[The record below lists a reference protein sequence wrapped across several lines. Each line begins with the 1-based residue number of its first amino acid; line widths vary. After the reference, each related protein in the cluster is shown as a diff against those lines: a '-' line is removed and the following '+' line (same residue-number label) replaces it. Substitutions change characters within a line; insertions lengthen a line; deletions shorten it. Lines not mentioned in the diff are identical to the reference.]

1 MARILKG
8 GEVASA
14 ISEKLKNEAAAL
26 KEAGVIPKL
35 AVMRVGDRADDIS
48 YERGLTK
55 RCAGIGI
62 EVQSVVFPDFQ
73 TPQDEV
79 LRKLSELAND
89 DSVHG
94 ILIFRPLP
102 AHISDEAVRAAM
114 PPEKDVDGIT
124 DISLAGVFANTKVG
138 FPPCTAQAC
147 IELLDHYGIDLKG
160 KKATVIGRSLVI
172 GKPVAMMLLAKHA
185 TVTICHTRTKDM
197 PAVCREAEVI
207 IASAGKAEIVDG
219 SYFAPDQV
227 IVDVGINVLP
237 DGSLC
242 GDVKFSEA
250 GSIVGAITPVPG
262 GVGSVTTAVLASHV
276 IEAAKRKTIT

>member
-8 GEVASA
+8 VEVASA
-14 ISEKLKNEAAAL
+14 ISEKLKNETAAL
-26 KEAGVIPKL
+26 KEAGVVPKL

-48 YERGLTK
+48 YERALAK

-62 EVQSVVFPDFQ
+62 EVQNVIFPDFQ

-79 LRKLSELAND
+79 LRKLGELVND
-89 DSVHG
+89 ESVHG

-124 DISLAGVFANTKVG
+124 DISLAGVFTNTKVG

-160 KKATVIGRSLVI
+160 KRATVIGRSLVI
-172 GKPVAMMLLAKHA
+172 GKPVAMMLLARHS

-197 PAVCREAEVI
+197 PAVCREAEI
-207 IASAGKAEIVDG
+207 IVASAGRAEIADG
-219 SYFAPDQV
+219 SYFAPGQI

-250 GSIVGAITPVPG
+250 ESIVAAITPVPG

-276 IEAAKRKTIT
+276 IEAAKRKTGK